1 MNDAV
6 IRQLQKIRDHYQDQN
21 DQGRKI
27 AYNKVI
33 GFLQD
38 FDKPIEDVNDLEDLP
53 NIGENIKEH
62 IKEFLETG
70 TVKEFEDKQGSTEG
84 SGQQQEKQTQNRQT

>member
-1 MNDAV
+1 
-6 IRQLQKIRDHYQDQN
+6 
-21 DQGRKI
+21 
-27 AYNKVI
+27 
-33 GFLQD
+33 
-38 FDKPIEDVNDLEDLP
+38 VNDLEDLP

-84 SGQQQEKQTQNRQT
+84 SG